1 MASITKLDN
10 IQDTDTQYFI
20 YEHSRVTTF
29 TELKKYIQSYGYSII
44 NSEDLY
50 EKAREDI
57 GTTPSATVNN
67 VAKNLAGGTVIL
79 DLSASS
85 YKVTGSALSDF
96 NTATGS
102 AYKIT
107 ESTADLSAALV
118 IQHNNDY
125 YNLLE
130 RKHMLLKDNTL
141 TSYNQE
147 IALKYIFCFFL
158 IISIYTF
165 ATNVEKLNLT
175 HVIIYIFFLIYIFY
189 HKSVSNYLLSSFKT
203 SFYELKVATT
213 ATQII
218 TYLKIMFF
226 MLLTFLMP
234 LVVFSSVSEE
244 PFIPFMS
251 ATDNLSASN
260 VLESTKDMI
269 GDTVETVSEGA
280 KDAAEST
287 SNALGEVTDA
297 VVDNTKTATETVS
310 ESLNDAV
317 ESAKD
322 AVAPKGQTGGVRRK
336 KR

>member
-1 MASITKLDN
+1 MASITKLATN
-10 IQDTDTQYFI
+10 SDTDIQYFI
-20 YEHSRVTTF
+20 YDHGKATSIA
-29 TELKKYIQSYGYSII
+29 ELKKYIQSYGYSLID
-44 NSEDLY
+44 SEELY
-50 EKAREDI
+50 DKAVDEVD
-57 GTTPSATVNN
+57 PNDMQANTV
-67 VAKNLAGGTVIL
+67 VL

-85 YKVTGSALSDF
+85 YSTLTSGALPTFGYGRISDD
-96 NTATGS
+96 T
-102 AYKIT
+102 
-107 ESTADLSAALV
+107 DVSAALV

-125 YNLLE
+125 YKLIQ
-130 RKHMLLKDNTL
+130 RKHTLLKNNTL

-189 HKSVSNYLLSSFKT
+189 HKNVSNYLLSSFKT

-260 VLESTKDMI
+260 VLESTKDAI
-269 GDTVETVSEGA
+269 EDTVETVTEGA
-280 KDAAEST
+280 KDVAEST
-287 SNALGEVTDA
+287 SKAVGEVSDSI
-297 VVDNTKTATETVS
+297 VDNTKAATETVS
-310 ESLNDAV
+310 ETLNDAV

-322 AVAPKGQTGGVRRK
+322 AVAPKPQTGGIRK
-336 KR
+336 MRGGNKK

>member
-1 MASITKLDN
+1 MASITKIDSN
-10 IQDTDTQYFI
+10 SDSNTQYFLYDHGSTI
-20 YEHSRVTTF
+20 TLN
-29 TELKKYIQSYGYSII
+29 ELRKYIQSYGYSLID
-44 NSEDLY
+44 NEDLY
-50 EKAREDI
+50 TQAELDI
-57 GTTPSATVNN
+57 TGDIIANAVVS
-67 VAKNLAGGTVIL
+67 
-79 DLSASS
+79 DLSANS
-85 YKVTGSALSDF
+85 YKSSSVSMPG
-96 NTATGS
+96 TATNGTLIQDDDVLQY
-102 AYKIT
+102 AV
-107 ESTADLSAALV
+107 V
-118 IQHNNDY
+118 IQYNNDY
-125 YNLLE
+125 FKLMN
-130 RKHMLLKDNTL
+130 RKHVLLKNNTL

-203 SFYELKVATT
+203 SFYELKVAAT

-226 MLLTFLMP
+226 MLLTFLLP

-251 ATDNLSASN
+251 ATDSLSASN
-260 VLESTKDMI
+260 ALESTKDMI
-269 GDTVETVSEGA
+269 EDTVETVTEGA
-280 KDAAEST
+280 KDAAEAS
-287 SNALGEVTDA
+287 SKAVSEVTDSI
-297 VVDNTKTATETVS
+297 VDNTKAATETVS

-322 AVAPKGQTGGVRRK
+322 AVAPKGQTGGIRK
-336 KR
+336 MKGGKKK